1 MDHRRSGDIDTIKEA
16 FDNVNDIYI
25 ADGHHRAASAVKAG
39 MHMREKNPGY
49 TGQEEF
55 NYFLSVL
62 FPHDQLMI
70 MPYNRVVKDLNGLDK
85 DGFMDSIS
93 QIFDVAESSTLL
105 IQISRTG
112 RHVY

>member
-1 MDHRRSGDIDTIKEA
+1 
-16 FDNVNDIYI
+16 
-25 ADGHHRAASAVKAG
+25 
-39 MHMREKNPGY
+39 MREKNPGY

-93 QIFDVAESSTLL
+93 QIFDVAESSTPVDPDIKGQVGMYIDGQWYRLNVKDS
-105 IQISRTG
+105 IVPDDVVG
-112 RHVY
+112 RLDGSVLQDRKSVV